1 MIEFQDKQQHFLN
14 AYKSNLVNYQ
24 SIALG
29 KEEWF
34 SNSNFNLKIDFDNF
48 FHSKNIFK
56 LLGVKSK
63 KIESEFFYYFIFN
76 GREFFIKKN
85 SRGNSIYLILD
96 YNGKIFDYHTLTYID
111 NIVPELTDYLFS
123 EFKVI

>member
-1 MIEFQDKQQHFLN
+1 MKEFQDKQQKFLN
-14 AYKSNLVNYQ
+14 DYQSNLVNYQ
-24 SIALG
+24 SISLG

-34 SNSNFNLKIDFDNF
+34 SNFQLKCEFDNF

-63 KIESEFFYYFIFN
+63 KIESEYFYYFIFN
-76 GREFFIKKN
+76 EREFFIKKN

-96 YNGKIFDYHTLTYID
+96 YNGKIFGHHTLTYID
-111 NIVPELTDYLFS
+111 NIVLELTDYLSNQFNQV
-123 EFKVI
+123 K